1 MYIKGDVNIGRV
13 TDYSNIDYKDFD
25 NAAYLPHSCDKWVI
39 GGPAEILMLIED
51 LQAILKQMED
61 K

>member
-25 NAAYLPHSCDKWVI
+25 NAAYLPHSCDKLGDRW
-39 GGPAEILMLIED
+39 PCRDPNAY
-51 LQAILKQMED
+51 
-61 K
+61 